1 MRESILNGIKA
12 CMFPL
17 LSSSSPAS
25 SLDNSPAGSRVGSYD
40 HAPLKTAT
48 SVTSMTSSG
57 TGGGADVVSV
67 IGMGGSGK
75 TVIASAVVRDTGET
89 AVAVYFS
96 RIVFLAF
103 GQTPVLRDVAMLAYS
118 QLTGRSLGQ
127 SNDIAFDELLSVLAD
142 AAFGVDV
149 LLVMDDVWEPAHAEA
164 LNFVDRGTDSR
175 VLVTTRLKGVFPGA
189 REFELGVLS
198 LEDGAA
204 LLLECAGEARPG
216 PPPLPKL
223 LSDAV
228 DLCGRLPLLLSIAG
242 SMLEQHGTSKNHV

>member
-1 MRESILNGIKA
+1 M
-12 CMFPL
+12 
-17 LSSSSPAS
+17 
-25 SLDNSPAGSRVGSYD
+25 
-40 HAPLKTAT
+40 
-48 SVTSMTSSG
+48 
-57 TGGGADVVSV
+57 VSV